1 MAVTFPQT
9 DLPRSVGGGH
19 DGWDGGAG
27 ALLLDDYFVTTSD
40 VTVALTGAAS
50 TAQAGA
56 LSPTLSKVLTASVA
70 TALAGS
76 ITPAFSYT
84 MSGQSA
90 MRSLTARLVRR
101 LARKPE
107 RLRTRLQPRA

>member
-9 DLPRSVGGGH
+9 DLPRSVGGGR

-56 LSPTLSKVLTASVA
+56 LSVLREVALVGADCTAAPGTIEATTPVVTGVRAAYYDARHRSAGFDLS
-70 TALAGS
+70 G
-76 ITPAFSYT
+76 
-84 MSGQSA
+84 
-90 MRSLTARLVRR
+90 RR
-101 LARKPE
+101 QRFWSS
-107 RLRTRLQPRA
+107 R